1 MCGFCGIIDFEKSVS
16 EYSNYL
22 EKSISI
28 LINNNS
34 EKPNLFIYNNIA
46 FANIKN
52 EQKPTNQKNII
63 TSQDKNYSLILE
75 GYIFNSKS
83 LKNEIT
89 KTDKNKLSDDAEI
102 LLFLLIEYGEQII
115 EKLNGNFVF
124 AFFNKKTKTLIISRD
139 HMGFKN
145 LFYYHDDKRLIF

>member
-1 MCGFCGIIDFEKSVS
+1 MSGFCGIIDFEKSVS

-34 EKPNLFIYNNIA
+34 EKPNLFIDNNIA

-63 TSQDKNYSLILE
+63 TSQDENYSLILE

-89 KTDKNKLSDDAEI
+89 KTDKNKLSEDAEI
-102 LLFLLIEYGEQII
+102 LLFLLIEYG
-115 EKLNGNFVF
+115 
-124 AFFNKKTKTLIISRD
+124 
-139 HMGFKN
+139 
-145 LFYYHDDKRLIF
+145 